1 LTNFQL
7 LLSINIHAPQFL
19 DDLEAKL
26 HTVGEKE
33 RNILLQLKKE
43 EHEKRGLPFDG
54 EFYIWDY
61 RSITTFISAIGPRSF
76 VS

>member
-1 LTNFQL
+1 M
-7 LLSINIHAPQFL
+7 

-26 HTVGEKE
+26 QPVAVKE
-33 RNILLQLKKE
+33 REVLLALKKE

-61 RSITTFISAIGPRSF
+61 RQV
-76 VS
+76 VSKICPDSRLV